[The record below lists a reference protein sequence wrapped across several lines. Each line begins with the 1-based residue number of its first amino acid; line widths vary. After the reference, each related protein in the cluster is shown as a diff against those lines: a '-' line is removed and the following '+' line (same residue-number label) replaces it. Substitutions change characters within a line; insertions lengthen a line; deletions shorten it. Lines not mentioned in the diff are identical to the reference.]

1 MSAPVNV
8 KELEQKVRSLQCQ
21 IDQAQQI
28 NTVIELQKII
38 HGLDPHDP
46 KQLQEAIGQIG
57 RSARKLD
64 AAGPGS
70 RPRVSPGK
78 HKSQSALRTRPW
90 RVINACLR
98 DNAGKWMSPAQ
109 INDDQ
114 AVTKYCRKAD
124 IGLSHIQK
132 ELREKTESGKV
143 EFNGGKYR
151 YSA

>member
-1 MSAPVNV
+1 MSAPLDV
-8 KELEQKVRSLQCQ
+8 KELEQKVRSLQSQ

-28 NTVIELQKII
+28 NTVIELQEKT
-38 HGLDPHDP
+38 HGLNPHDP
-46 KQLQEAIGQIG
+46 EQLQEAIAQIG

-64 AAGPGS
+64 AANPGD
-70 RPRVSPGK
+70 RPRVRPGK
-78 HKSQSALRTRPW
+78 RNSQSALRTRPW

-114 AVTKYCRKAD
+114 AVMKYCRKAD

-132 ELREKTESGKV
+132 ELREKTEAGKV

-151 YSA
+151 YST